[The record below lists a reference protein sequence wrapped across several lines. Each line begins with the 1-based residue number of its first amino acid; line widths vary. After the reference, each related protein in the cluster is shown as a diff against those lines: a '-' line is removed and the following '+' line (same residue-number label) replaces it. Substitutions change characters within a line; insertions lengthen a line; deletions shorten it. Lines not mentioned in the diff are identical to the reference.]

1 MRRWHQAFGTDL
13 QEWLR
18 SGLVACL
25 IGTTFAAWSCE
36 AAAAAEKLAIPF
48 SCQSPGN
55 KVTVSHSITADL
67 DIVGTRSTQ
76 VVELCEHDRWR
87 ERGGA
92 CLPVEVHRFDLL
104 CGDRRVAWP
113 EVASAIARRA
123 RMQLRIADARIVA
136 GTPGAP
142 PRSVT
147 CELEPH
153 ANDAAR
159 PSKPDAA
166 KSTRLT
172 LVCHDHAAGLGPTRI
187 PLPAGFAPVA
197 DNGWLQTVVA
207 LRPSGSAPSSDQTD
221 RTFVPVASAD
231 VGVNRRREVDTMLL
245 PDITPSKDA
254 ARSVGRT
261 SLDMWIDPAG
271 GADGE
276 AAGTGEP
283 FVEAVLGQS
292 PSNHRLMPEPVLD
305 NDPPR
310 LAEVHGD
317 DVSLTISAKVSD
329 TVEPASE
336 TGVSV
341 DVANFD
347 LSMVPEGWVATLA
360 EPPGQNLLLA
370 AVGLI
375 ACVSLLA
382 GAFIGRRTTLA
393 EQPARRR
400 LSSSFAVFLAPRAL
414 ASPIDGALPLEV
426 VNAATSIASVISDT
440 RSQLAK
446 LQSQGALVEV
456 LNAELSMI
464 DARLSTLRAAPG
476 AGAEGEAG
484 AEAARKL
491 APAFR
496 NLVRDLQRIRRIV
509 DGAVISLG
517 KGDAEPNRIPSTR
530 SEAFG
535 LLGLNPEAPEPMVK
549 KVADGLRMSWHPD
562 YARDEGDRR
571 VREARVKAINAA
583 VDIINGKRSVA

>member
-1 MRRWHQAFGTDL
+1 MRRWHQAFGTGL
-13 QEWLR
+13 QQWLR

-25 IGTTFAAWSCE
+25 TGATFAAWSGE

-48 SCQSPGN
+48 SCQSSGN

-67 DIVGTRSTQ
+67 DIVGTRSSR
-76 VVELCEHDRWR
+76 VVELCEQERWR

-92 CLPVEVHRFDLL
+92 CLPVEVHSFDLL

-136 GTPGAP
+136 GAPGEP

-147 CELEPH
+147 CELEPR
-153 ANDAAR
+153 ASDGSR

-166 KSTRLT
+166 KSTRLA
-172 LVCHDHAAGLGPTRI
+172 LVCHDNAAGLGPTRI

-197 DNGWLQTVVA
+197 DSGWLQTVVA
-207 LRPSGSAPSSDQTD
+207 LRPSGSAPSSDESD
-221 RTFVPVASAD
+221 RTPAPMVTAD
-231 VGVNRRREVDTMLL
+231 AGANRRREVDTTFL
-245 PDITPSKDA
+245 PDITPSRA
-254 ARSVGRT
+254 VGRT
-261 SLDMWIDPAG
+261 SLDMWINPAG

-276 AAGTGEP
+276 ASGTGEP
-283 FVEAVLGQS
+283 LVEAVLGPS
-292 PSNHRLMPEPVLD
+292 PSSHRPMPVPVLD
-305 NDPPR
+305 NVQPR
-310 LAEVHGD
+310 PVEDHGD
-317 DVSLTISAKVSD
+317 VSRTISASGSD
-329 TVEPASE
+329 RVGPAGE
-336 TGVSV
+336 TGASV
-341 DVANFD
+341 DVSKLDFPI
-347 LSMVPEGWVATLA
+347 MGPQRWVGFLA
-360 EPPGQNLLLA
+360 EPPSQNLMLA

-382 GAFIGRRTTLA
+382 GAFIGRRSTAA

-426 VNAATSIASVISDT
+426 VNAAASIASVIGDT

-446 LQSQGALVEV
+446 LQSQGPLVEV
-456 LNAELSMI
+456 LKAELSMI
-464 DARLSTLRAAPG
+464 DARLATLRAAPG

-535 LLGLNPEAPEPMVK
+535 LLGLNPEAPELTVK